1 MGLSFISHEMKYLPS
16 LREGG
21 KSCQLGNLGNDSPT
35 KHKGIVLGFW
45 GGGVRGMTF
54 LMLIRETKQKQ
65 SVDFFEFLFFVYNE
79 NFGGIILFSHCHC

>member
-45 GGGVRGMTF
+45 GGG
-54 LMLIRETKQKQ
+54 E
-65 SVDFFEFLFFVYNE
+65 
-79 NFGGIILFSHCHC
+79 

>member
-21 KSCQLGNLGNDSPT
+21 KSCQLGNLGNDSPI
-35 KHKGIVLGFW
+35 KHKGLVLSFGFL
-45 GGGVRGMTF
+45 GRVMKF

-65 SVDFFEFLFFVYNE
+65 SVDFLNFCFFC
-79 NFGGIILFSHCHC
+79 IQ